1 MANLLIGLAVSD
13 IPDLARQGKVKKLS
27 KQAYYLEAYEIIVV
41 WFKQLRFFPR
51 TLREALASH
60 ARIPEEQTIHPNKR
74 YLPRSDWFQRWCV
87 APPFGED
94 LVDKST
100 EIVMKKLEMQAKL
113 SVPIEDEI
121 DDGLNPIPD
130 RSSDQYVT
138 LLKLK
143 NRKRTQS
150 LVDHSSLRGNSN
162 SVTNEEVKYFIKKS
176 YDSFERECMR
186 EFRGLKQYVKTNMI
200 SINNSLN
207 TVMKQ
212 RCSNKIE
219 NDSNTKLEV
228 PLSEGGRSDHV
239 HDNAGSDV
247 VEDMK
252 GEDIVDSLT
261 STSIRR
267 NNTNE
272 SYVVSNTSPDL
283 PPKLPSSS
291 SADGGNYNNF
301 ELLKMLDKLNSRLDN
316 QEKLLNELLQ
326 QSLKE

>member
-1 MANLLIGLAVSD
+1 
-13 IPDLARQGKVKKLS
+13 
-27 KQAYYLEAYEIIVV
+27 
-41 WFKQLRFFPR
+41 
-51 TLREALASH
+51 
-60 ARIPEEQTIHPNKR
+60 
-74 YLPRSDWFQRWCV
+74 
-87 APPFGED
+87 
-94 LVDKST
+94 
-100 EIVMKKLEMQAKL
+100 
-113 SVPIEDEI
+113 
-121 DDGLNPIPD
+121 
-130 RSSDQYVT
+130 
-138 LLKLK
+138 
-143 NRKRTQS
+143 
-150 LVDHSSLRGNSN
+150 
-162 SVTNEEVKYFIKKS
+162 
-176 YDSFERECMR
+176 MR

-316 QEKLLNELLQ
+316 QEKLLKELLQ
-326 QSLKE
+326 HSLKESLRPKL